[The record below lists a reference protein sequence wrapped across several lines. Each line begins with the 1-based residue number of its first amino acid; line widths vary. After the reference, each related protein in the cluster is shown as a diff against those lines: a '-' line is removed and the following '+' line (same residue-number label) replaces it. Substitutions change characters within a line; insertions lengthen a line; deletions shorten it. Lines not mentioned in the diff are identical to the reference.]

1 MSLKINTGGGFST
14 YSLQKNQQE
23 LSRSLNRLSTGKQI
37 NAASDY
43 AAGMAI
49 ANKLSSQA
57 RGMGQAIRNAN
68 DAISIS
74 QVAEGALGQASD
86 LVLNIREKAIQA
98 SSAAQTP
105 ATRNAIQ
112 AEIAQSLN
120 VLKGIASQTRFNGQP
135 LLSGTFT
142 NQQFQIGPE
151 SGQTVD
157 ISIGSADPSQMT
169 NEEGQS
175 LSEIDVTTVE
185 GAQSAIR
192 AADNALAYISDQ
204 RSRIGA
210 NVGRL
215 ESAINNLS
223 ASQINTL
230 ASESQ
235 IRDLDYAEESMNLN
249 RMKLLARAGAFARA
263 QSGNVSRQIVDL
275 FE

>member
-37 NAASDY
+37 NAASDD

-112 AEIAQSLN
+112 AEIAQSLH

-157 ISIGSADPSQMT
+157 ISIGSVDPSQMT
-169 NEEGQS
+169 DEGGQS

-210 NVGRL
+210 NVSRL

-223 ASQINTL
+223 ASKINTL

-235 IRDLDYAEESMNLN
+235 IRDLDYAEESINLN

-263 QSGNVSRQIVDL
+263 QSENVSRQIVDL

>member
-37 NAASDY
+37 NAASDD

-223 ASQINTL
+223 ASKINTL

-235 IRDLDYAEESMNLN
+235 IRDLDYAEESINLN
-249 RMKLLARAGAFARA
+249 RMKLLARASAFARA
-263 QSGNVSRQIVDL
+263 QSGNVSRQIV
-275 FE
+275 